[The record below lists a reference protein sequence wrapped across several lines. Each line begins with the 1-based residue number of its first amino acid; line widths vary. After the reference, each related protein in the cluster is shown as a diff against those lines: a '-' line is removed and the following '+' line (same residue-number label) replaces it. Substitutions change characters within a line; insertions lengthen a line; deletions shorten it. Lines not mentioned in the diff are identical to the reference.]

1 METAR
6 KKERET
12 VEGPESKRMND
23 AKQESSGLPPTP
35 KNECPD
41 DGNKDSQKE
50 EDEKPIDVSIIVFSL
65 LCDNRVDS
73 CSQRREVH
81 RRVL

>member
-1 METAR
+1 METVR
-6 KKERET
+6 KKEREA
-12 VEGPESKRMND
+12 VEEPEYKRMND
-23 AKQESSGLPPTP
+23 AKQESSGLPPTSQ
-35 KNECPD
+35 NERSD
-41 DGNKDSQKE
+41 DGNKGNQKE
-50 EDEKPIDVSIIVFSL
+50 EDEQQIDVSIIVFSL

>member
-6 KKERET
+6 KKEREA
-12 VEGPESKRMND
+12 VEEPEGKRMND

-35 KNECPD
+35 KNEYPAN
-41 DGNKDSQKE
+41 GNKDNQKE
-50 EDEKPIDVSIIVFSL
+50 EDEKSIDVSIIVFSL